1 MGKPCDW
8 RQSDVKQGGHV
19 GFAQF
24 RRKRVQ
30 KCRWLGCGAVN
41 AMVRPSPRRET
52 ARHNFFA
59 QETGPG
65 KPVAATDQTIE
76 KAAPLAPST
85 VGVAARYAK
94 ALLDLADDKR
104 AAEAGAADRIGAELE
119 ALFALCRDNAE
130 MRNFIADP
138 RFNAVIQ
145 RDRMFKILDSAGIT
159 GEVRN
164 LVGVLIANRRLSA
177 LPSVA
182 HAFGALIAARRGQQT
197 AEVTTAHALNDTQRT
212 QIVARLTEA
221 GYSNVRLSE
230 TVDKSILGGL
240 IVRIGS
246 RLYDNSIKSKLQRL
260 QYAMKGAA

>member
-1 MGKPCDW
+1 M
-8 RQSDVKQGGHV
+8 
-19 GFAQF
+19 
-24 RRKRVQ
+24 
-30 KCRWLGCGAVN
+30 
-41 AMVRPSPRRET
+41 
-52 ARHNFFA
+52 
-59 QETGPG
+59 
-65 KPVAATDQTIE
+65 AAIDQTIE
-76 KAAPLAPST
+76 KAVPSAPSA

-138 RFNAVIQ
+138 RFNAGIQ

-164 LVGVLIANRRLSA
+164 LVGVLIANRRLAA
-177 LPSVA
+177 LPAVA
-182 HAFGALIAARRGQQT
+182 GAFGGLIAARRGQQT

-240 IVRIGS
+240 VVRIGS